1 MGKLPDEL
9 VDLACLEILDISH
22 NSFLGLPSVVF
33 KIPKLRQLMAN
44 NNSIIG
50 EYFLRFT
57 PNNFILYPL
66 NILNNVLLDI
76 DTDEIISS
84 SNLELVNLK
93 NNPLSPLC
101 HEVLQ
106 SFQKSVNFKIELSER
121 RKESW
126 EDDDDLGC

>member
-44 NNSIIG
+44 DNSIIG
-50 EYFLRFT
+50 KHFSLIFIIIFSNIYF
-57 PNNFILYPL
+57 FI
-66 NILNNVLLDI
+66 VDI

-84 SNLELVNLK
+84 SNLELVNLR

-106 SFQKSVNFKIELSER
+106 SFQKSVNFKIELTER
-121 RKESW
+121 RKEAW